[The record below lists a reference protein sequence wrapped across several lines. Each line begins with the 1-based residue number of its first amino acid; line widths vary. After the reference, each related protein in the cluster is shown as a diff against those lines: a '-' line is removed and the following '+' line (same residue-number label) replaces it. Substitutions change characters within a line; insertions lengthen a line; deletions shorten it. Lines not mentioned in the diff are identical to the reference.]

1 MLSKRLT
8 KGFERSVYWNDCKT
22 KSENKDATNEYR
34 YFVESNFLGV
44 TKLFVLV
51 YSNRDNDVKR
61 FKAQI
66 YY

>member
-1 MLSKRLT
+1 M
-8 KGFERSVYWNDCKT
+8 YWNGCKT
-22 KSENKDATNEYR
+22 KRENKDATNEYR